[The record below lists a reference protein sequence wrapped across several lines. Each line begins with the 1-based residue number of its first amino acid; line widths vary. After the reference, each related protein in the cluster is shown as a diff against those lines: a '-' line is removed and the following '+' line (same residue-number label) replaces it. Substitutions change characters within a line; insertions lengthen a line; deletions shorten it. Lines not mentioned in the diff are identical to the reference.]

1 MVDQS
6 LNARKEAILLAV
18 IVEYIRTAA
27 PVGSQHVL
35 ESADLSLSPAS
46 VRSQM
51 ANLEK
56 EGYLTQ
62 PHVSAGRIP
71 SIRGYRYFVDRLLRF
86 DPVELARIEHD
97 VADFLRSAKGALEDV
112 LERSLTFLSQQTNY
126 TAVMTTWAMSAENYK
141 AIQVLCL
148 APDTVLVIIV
158 GSRGTVER
166 TTVHPSFAVDD
177 ELACEA
183 GSRLSAMLVG
193 SDMSTPIDIGKLGGN
208 TDGTGVDQG
217 NSKLDQ
223 NRDSGGDPRK
233 VALDALVRAVAEAMN
248 DLRVREEVGLRVRE
262 LSKTAAA
269 LEQLD
274 QVAKVLETLEHDVQ
288 VVDLIRTLIETRSMV
303 SIGDESGV
311 EALNECSLVV
321 APCEIDGEL
330 VGSIGLIG
338 PTRMDYSRALAAVE
352 ALSAQVARAVR

>member
-35 ESADLSLSPAS
+35 ESAELSLSPAS

-126 TAVMTTWAMSAENYK
+126 TAVMTTWAMSTESYK
-141 AIQVLCL
+141 AIQVVCL
-148 APDTVLVIIV
+148 APDTVLVIVV
-158 GSRGTVER
+158 GSKGTVER
-166 TTVHPSFAVDD
+166 TTVHPSVAVDD
-177 ELACEA
+177 ELASEV

-193 SDMSTPIDIGKLGGN
+193 KDMSVPIDIARLGG
-208 TDGTGVDQG
+208 DVDE
-217 NSKLDQ
+217 SAA
-223 NRDSGGDPRK
+223 DSGQRGSNDGDPRGS
-233 VALDALVRAVAEAMN
+233 VLDALFSAVATAIN

-274 QVAKVLETLEHDVQ
+274 QVAKVLETLEHDVH

-303 SIGDESGV
+303 SIGDEGGV

>member
-35 ESADLSLSPAS
+35 ESAELSLSPAS

-126 TAVMTTWAMSAENYK
+126 TAVMTTWAMSTESYK
-141 AIQVLCL
+141 AIQVVCL
-148 APDTVLVIIV
+148 APDTVLVIVV
-158 GSRGTVER
+158 GSKGTVER
-166 TTVHPSFAVDD
+166 TTVHPSVAVDD
-177 ELACEA
+177 WLASEV
-183 GSRLSAMLVG
+183 GSRLSAMLAG
-193 SDMSTPIDIGKLGGN
+193 KDMSVPIDVAKLGGDVVDESGA
-208 TDGTGVDQG
+208 DGGQRGSND
-217 NSKLDQ
+217 
-223 NRDSGGDPRK
+223 GDPRGS
-233 VALDALVRAVAEAMN
+233 VLETLFSAVATAIN

-274 QVAKVLETLEHDVQ
+274 QVAKVLETLEHDVH
-288 VVDLIRTLIETRSMV
+288 VVDLIRTLIETGSMV
-303 SIGDESGV
+303 SIGDEGGV
-311 EALNECSLVV
+311 EALNDCSLVV

>member
-6 LNARKEAILLAV
+6 LGARKEAILLAV

-35 ESADLSLSPAS
+35 ESADLTLSPAT
-46 VRSQM
+46 VRTQM

-56 EGYLTQ
+56 EGYLSQ

-86 DPVELARIEHD
+86 DPVELAKIERD
-97 VADFLRSAKGALEDV
+97 VTDFLQTAKGALEDV

-126 TAVMTTWAMSAENYK
+126 TAVMTTWTTSVEHHKMLQMVS
-141 AIQVLCL
+141 LG
-148 APDTVLVIIV
+148 PDALLVIIV
-158 GSRGTVER
+158 GSKGTVVR
-166 TTVHPSFAVDD
+166 TTIHPSAEVDD
-177 ELACEA
+177 ALAGDLAAWFTAALA
-183 GSRLSAMLVG
+183 GK
-193 SDMSTPIDIGKLGGN
+193 DMARPIDVEALTKAVVDAALGVDGD
-208 TDGTGVDQG
+208 DGTNMPLANQAPF
-217 NSKLDQ
+217 Q
-223 NRDSGGDPRK
+223 
-233 VALDALVRAVAEAMN
+233 ALVREVATAVAE
-248 DLRVREEVGLRVRE
+248 LRTRADDGLRVRE

-269 LEQLD
+269 LAQLD
-274 QVAKVLETLEHDVQ
+274 QVARLLETLEHDGH
-288 VVDLIRTLIETRSMV
+288 VVDLIRSLIETGSMV
-303 SIGDESGV
+303 SIGDEGGL

-352 ALSAQVARAVR
+352 ALSAQVAHAVR

>member
-6 LNARKEAILLAV
+6 LSARKEAILLAV

-35 ESADLSLSPAS
+35 ESADLTLSPAT
-46 VRSQM
+46 VRTQM
-51 ANLEK
+51 ANLER

-86 DPVELARIEHD
+86 DPVELAKIERD
-97 VADFLRSAKGALEDV
+97 VTDFLQSAKGALEDV

-126 TAVMTTWAMSAENYK
+126 TAVMTTWTTSVEHYK
-141 AIQVLCL
+141 TLQMVSLG
-148 APDTVLVIIV
+148 PDALLVIIV
-158 GSRGTVER
+158 GSKGTVER
-166 TTVHPSFAVDD
+166 TTIHPSVEVDD
-177 ELACEA
+177 TRAGELGAWFTAALA
-183 GSRLSAMLVG
+183 GK
-193 SDMSTPIDIGKLGGN
+193 DMAKPIDVGPL
-208 TDGTGVDQG
+208 TGVVVDAARG
-217 NSKLDQ
+217 VD
-223 NRDSGGDPRK
+223 GDDGANMPLANQ
-233 VALDALVRAVAEAMN
+233 VPFQALVREVSSAVAE
-248 DLRVREEVGLRVRE
+248 LRTRADAGLRVRE

-274 QVAKVLETLEHDVQ
+274 QVARLLETLEHDVH
-288 VVDLIRTLIETRSMV
+288 VVDLIRSLIETGSMV
-303 SIGDESGV
+303 SIGDEGGL

-352 ALSAQVARAVR
+352 ALSAQVAHAVR

>member
-35 ESADLSLSPAS
+35 ESAELSLSPAS

-126 TAVMTTWAMSAENYK
+126 TAVMTTWAMSTESYK
-141 AIQVLCL
+141 AIQVVCL
-148 APDTVLVIIV
+148 APDTVLVIVV
-158 GSRGTVER
+158 GSKGTVER
-166 TTVHPSFAVDD
+166 TTVHPSVAVDD
-177 ELACEA
+177 GLANEV

-193 SDMSTPIDIGKLGGN
+193 KDMGVPIDIAKLGGDVDESDA
-208 TDGTGVDQG
+208 DGGQRGSND
-217 NSKLDQ
+217 
-223 NRDSGGDPRK
+223 GDPRGS
-233 VALDALVRAVAEAMN
+233 VLETLFSAVATAIN

-274 QVAKVLETLEHDVQ
+274 QVAKVLETLEHDVH
-288 VVDLIRTLIETRSMV
+288 VVDLIRTLIETGSMV
-303 SIGDESGV
+303 SIGDEGGV
-311 EALNECSLVV
+311 EALNDCSLVV

>member
-35 ESADLSLSPAS
+35 ESAELSLSPAS

-97 VADFLRSAKGALEDV
+97 VTDFLRSAKGALEDV

-126 TAVMTTWAMSAENYK
+126 TAVMTTWAMSTESYK

-148 APDTVLVIIV
+148 GPDTVLVIVV
-158 GSRGTVER
+158 GSKGTVER
-166 TTVHPSFAVDD
+166 TTVHPSGEVDD
-177 ELACEA
+177 ELAGEV
-183 GSRLSAMLVG
+183 GSRLSEMLVG
-193 SDMSTPIDIGKLGGN
+193 KDMSVPIDIARFGSDVDVSAA
-208 TDGTGVDQG
+208 DGDQRG
-217 NSKLDQ
+217 SND
-223 NRDSGGDPRK
+223 GDAGRSA
-233 VALDALVRAVAEAMN
+233 VDALFSAVATAINE
-248 DLRVREEVGLRVRE
+248 LRVREEVGLRVRE

-274 QVAKVLETLEHDVQ
+274 QVAKVLETLEHDVH
-288 VVDLIRTLIETRSMV
+288 VVDLIRTLIDTGSMV
-303 SIGDESGV
+303 SIGDEGGV

>member
-6 LNARKEAILLAV
+6 LSARKEAILLAV

-35 ESADLSLSPAS
+35 ESAELSLSPAS

-86 DPVELARIEHD
+86 DPVELAQIEHD
-97 VADFLRSAKGALEDV
+97 VTDFLQSAKGALEDV

-126 TAVMTTWAMSAENYK
+126 TAVMTTWTQSTESYK
-141 AIQVLCL
+141 ALQTVCL
-148 APDTVLVIIV
+148 GPEALLVIVV
-158 GSRGTVER
+158 GSKGSVER
-166 TTVHPSFAVDD
+166 TTIRPGVIVDD
-177 ELACEA
+177 ELATELGRRFTAALA
-183 GSRLSAMLVG
+183 GRDMAEPIDVLTLADSVLGVAPDGSGPDAQISSQTG
-193 SDMSTPIDIGKLGGN
+193 SDLRSL
-208 TDGTGVDQG
+208 VHE
-217 NSKLDQ
+217 
-223 NRDSGGDPRK
+223 
-233 VALDALVRAVAEAMN
+233 VATAVGE
-248 DLRVREEVGLRVRE
+248 LRVRADVGLRVRE

-274 QVAKVLETLEHDVQ
+274 QVAKVLETLEHDVH
-288 VVDLIRTLIETRSMV
+288 VVDLIRSLIATGSMV
-303 SIGDESGV
+303 SIGDEGGL

-352 ALSAQVARAVR
+352 ALSAQVAHAVR

>member
-6 LNARKEAILLAV
+6 LGARKEAILLAV
-18 IVEYIRTAA
+18 IVEYIRTAS

-35 ESADLSLSPAS
+35 ESAELDLSPAS

-51 ANLEK
+51 ANLER

-86 DPVELARIEHD
+86 DPVELAKIEHD
-97 VADFLRSAKGALEDV
+97 VADFLRTAKGALEDV

-126 TAVMTTWAMSAENYK
+126 TAVMTTWAVSTEDYK

-148 APDTVLVIIV
+148 GPDTLLVVVV
-158 GSRGTVER
+158 GSKGTVER
-166 TTVHPSFAVDD
+166 TTVHPSVEVSD
-177 ELACEA
+177 EVASHVSA
-183 GSRLSAMLVG
+183 RLSATLVG
-193 SDMSTPIDIGKLGGN
+193 TDMSALIDLDTVSGPDAS
-208 TDGTGVDQG
+208 TAGVVPLLDDQAP
-217 NSKLDQ
+217 LVTTVT
-223 NRDSGGDPRK
+223 RE
-233 VALDALVRAVAEAMN
+233 VAAALRE
-248 DLRVREEVGLRVRE
+248 LRVREEVGLRVRE

-274 QVAKVLETLEHDVQ
+274 QVARVLETLEHDVH
-288 VVDLIRTLIETRSMV
+288 VVDLIRTLIETGSMV
-303 SIGDESGV
+303 SIGDEGGV

>member
-6 LNARKEAILLAV
+6 LGARKEAILLAV
-18 IVEYIRTAA
+18 IVEYIRTAS

-35 ESADLSLSPAS
+35 ESAELDLSPAS
-46 VRSQM
+46 VRTQM
-51 ANLEK
+51 ANLER

-86 DPVELARIEHD
+86 DPVELAKIEHD
-97 VADFLRSAKGALEDV
+97 VADFLHTAKGALEDV

-126 TAVMTTWAMSAENYK
+126 TAVMTTWAVSTEDYK
-141 AIQVLCL
+141 AIQVLSL
-148 APDTVLVIIV
+148 GPDTLLVVVV
-158 GSRGTVER
+158 GSKGTVER
-166 TTVHPSFAVDD
+166 TTVHPSVEVSD
-177 ELACEA
+177 EVASEVSA
-183 GSRLSAMLVG
+183 RLSAKLIG
-193 SDMSTPIDIGKLGGN
+193 TDMGAIVDPDWASGTERST
-208 TDGTGVDQG
+208 VDEIPTSVDERAQ
-217 NSKLDQ
+217 L
-223 NRDSGGDPRK
+223 
-233 VALDALVRAVAEAMN
+233 VALIAREVAVALRE
-248 DLRVREEVGLRVRE
+248 LRVRQEVGLRVRE
-262 LSKTAAA
+262 LSKTASA

-274 QVAKVLETLEHDVQ
+274 QVARVLETLEHDVH
-288 VVDLIRTLIETRSMV
+288 VVDLIRTLIDTGSMV
-303 SIGDESGV
+303 SIGDEGGV

>member
-6 LNARKEAILLAV
+6 LSARKEAILLAV

-35 ESADLSLSPAS
+35 ESADLTLSPAT
-46 VRSQM
+46 VRTQM
-51 ANLEK
+51 ANLER

-86 DPVELARIEHD
+86 DPVELAKIERD
-97 VADFLRSAKGALEDV
+97 VTDFLQSAKGALEDV

-126 TAVMTTWAMSAENYK
+126 TAVMTTWTTSVEHYK
-141 AIQVLCL
+141 TLQMVSLG
-148 APDTVLVIIV
+148 PDALLVIIV
-158 GSRGTVER
+158 GSKGTVER
-166 TTVHPSFAVDD
+166 TTIHPSVEVDD
-177 ELACEA
+177 TLAGELGVWFTAALA
-183 GSRLSAMLVG
+183 GK
-193 SDMSTPIDIGKLGGN
+193 DMAKPIDVEPL
-208 TDGTGVDQG
+208 TGV
-217 NSKLDQ
+217 
-223 NRDSGGDPRK
+223 
-233 VALDALVRAVAEAMN
+233 VVDAARGTEFDGANMLLANQVPFQTLVREVVTAVAE
-248 DLRVREEVGLRVRE
+248 LRTRADVGLRVRE

-274 QVAKVLETLEHDVQ
+274 QVARLLETLEHDVH
-288 VVDLIRTLIETRSMV
+288 VVDLIRSLIETGSMV
-303 SIGDESGV
+303 SIGDEGGL

-352 ALSAQVARAVR
+352 ALSAQVAHAVR